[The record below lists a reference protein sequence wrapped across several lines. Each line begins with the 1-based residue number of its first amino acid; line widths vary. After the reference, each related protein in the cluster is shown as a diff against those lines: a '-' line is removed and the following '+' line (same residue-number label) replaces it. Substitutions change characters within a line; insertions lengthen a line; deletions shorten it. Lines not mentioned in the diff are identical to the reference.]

1 MSNKSIDKDTII
13 EAAVQAIP
21 YVGAPLATLYFG
33 NKQEKRFRR
42 LEKFYEELKEEM
54 SKSPSPNVYKDITQH
69 NADELSAIIEE
80 LNEKVESEHLEFK
93 RKIFKNYFK
102 KTMIQPVNGNFDE
115 RKLFLDILS
124 ALTPLQVEIIAFLAI
139 QSSAVTSNTISKPGV
154 EQPVILGSLAQLKNY
169 GLIEST
175 VNSIVVGG
183 SDGSINENVTLSK
196 FGVKFYTFCLQ

>member
-1 MSNKSIDKDTII
+1 MRDKTIDKDTII

-21 YVGAPLATLYFG
+21 YVGAPLATLYYG

-54 SKSPSPNVYKDITQH
+54 SKSPNVYKDITQH
-69 NADELSAIIEE
+69 NPEELSAIIEE

-93 RKIFKNYFK
+93 RKLYKNYFK

-115 RKLFLDILS
+115 RKLLLDILS
-124 ALTPLQVEIIAFLAI
+124 AVTPLQIEIIAFLAT
-139 QSSAVTSNTISKPGV
+139 QPSAVTSNTISKPGV
-154 EQPVILGSLAQLKNY
+154 EQAVILGSLAQLKNY
-169 GLIEST
+169 GIIEST

-183 SDGSINENVTLSK
+183 SNGSINENVTLSK
-196 FGVKFYTFCLQ
+196 FGIKFNNFCLH

>member
-1 MSNKSIDKDTII
+1 MSDKTVDRDTII

-54 SKSPSPNVYKDITQH
+54 SKSPNVYKDITQH
-69 NADELSAIIEE
+69 NPEELSAIIEE
-80 LNEKVESEHLEFK
+80 LNEKVESEHLAFK
-93 RKIFKNYFK
+93 RNLYKTYFK
-102 KTMIQPVNGNFDE
+102 KTMIKPVNGNFDE

-124 ALTPLQVEIIAFLAI
+124 AVTPLQIEIIVLLAT
-139 QSSAVTSNTISKPGV
+139 QSSAVTSNTIYKPGV
-154 EQPVILGSLAQLKNY
+154 EQAVILGSLAQLKNY

-183 SDGSINENVTLSK
+183 SNGSINENVTLSK
-196 FGVKFYTFCLQ
+196 FGIKFNDFCLQ

>member
-1 MSNKSIDKDTII
+1 MSDKTVDKDTII

-54 SKSPSPNVYKDITQH
+54 SKSPNVYKDITQH
-69 NADELSAIIEE
+69 NPEELSAIIEE

-93 RKIFKNYFK
+93 RNLYKTYFK
-102 KTMIQPVNGNFDE
+102 KTMIKPVNGNFDE

-124 ALTPLQVEIIAFLAI
+124 AVTPLQIEIIVLLAT

-154 EQPVILGSLAQLKNY
+154 EQAVILGSLAQLKNY

-183 SDGSINENVTLSK
+183 SNGSINENVTLSK
-196 FGVKFYTFCLQ
+196 FGIKFNDFCLQ